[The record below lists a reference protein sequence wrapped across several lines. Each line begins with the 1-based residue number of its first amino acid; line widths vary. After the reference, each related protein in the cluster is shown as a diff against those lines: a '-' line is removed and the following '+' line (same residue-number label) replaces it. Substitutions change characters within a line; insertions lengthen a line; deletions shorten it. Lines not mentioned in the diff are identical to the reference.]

1 MSDGELDPIV
11 VRDKSALSSIEAY
24 LLSSDREQPV
34 VALTQSLESEEPVLA
49 AIDVRVIVGPDPQI
63 YSVPEEQLLQDLQGV
78 LGRSLAL
85 PRGSA
90 RVWWPGLTSR
100 SDPSDHPLVLE
111 LDGEPDGHMLAE
123 LARQFDLS
131 RPRVRREIKLID
143 DTRRL
148 AEHQLAQALEQVEAI
163 EERLRDTQLERHA
176 EATRADA
183 AEVRAKSA
191 ARELSTMSCDER
203 MHMLICKEWLGALT
217 ASERRAH
224 PLGAYVLTLEL
235 LATIERQA
243 ELPQARLAWVCAMV
257 ACGLAPKLEEI
268 APDPLLDGEGSLQLE
283 RADGAKGWRCG
294 LERNATHAVRLH
306 YWTRPDGIV
315 EFAGVDHSEELAT
328 R

>member
-1 MSDGELDPIV
+1 MSEGELDPIV
-11 VRDKSALSSIEAY
+11 VLDKSALSSIEAY

-49 AIDVRVIVGPDPQI
+49 ATDVRVVVGPDPQI
-63 YSVPEEQLLQDLQGV
+63 YYVPEEQLLQDLQGV

-90 RVWWPGLTSR
+90 RVWWPGLSSR

-123 LARQFDLS
+123 LARQ
-131 RPRVRREIKLID
+131 ID

-203 MHMLICKEWLGALT
+203 MHMLICEEWLGALT
-217 ASERRAH
+217 ASERCAH
-224 PLGAYVLTLEL
+224 PLGAYVLTPEL

-243 ELPQARLAWVCAMV
+243 ELSQARLAWVCAMV
-257 ACGLAPKLEEI
+257 ACGLAPELEEI

-294 LERNATHAVRLH
+294 LERNAKHAVRLH
-306 YWTRPDGIV
+306 YWTRPDGTV